1 MKDSKKINFFSMVK
15 GLGKKERLET
25 LKRALE
31 SLGLKYVEKPAN
43 VSAKENPEGPR
54 QIFGLVGLT
63 VIIIFSF
70 MILNVFFGAVDK
82 STEDKKAG
90 ENNETVVASLP
101 KGRLNFFDGNEGHK
115 LSQSEYEAVCKNTKI
130 VVQRAMIGAN
140 ITDYEAQKLYSD
152 NGNKIDK
159 FSVKWDDS
167 ANKCF
172 AEYTIR
178 ALQGTTETITVSG
191 EAKGFLKT
199 SIDTRVY
206 YIKNF

>member
-1 MKDSKKINFFSMVK
+1 MLLENNLKKY
-15 GLGKKERLET
+15 KE
-25 LKRALE
+25 
-31 SLGLKYVEKPAN
+31 S
-43 VSAKENPEGPR
+43 PEEFK
-54 QIFGLVGLT
+54 QIVGLVGLT
-63 VIIIFSF
+63 IIIIVTFL
-70 MILNVFFGAVDK
+70 ILNIFFGVSDK
-82 STEDKKAG
+82 STKDSKTG
-90 ENNETVVASLP
+90 ENNETVIASLP
-101 KGRLNFFDGNEGHK
+101 KGRLNFFEGNEGHK
-115 LSQSEYEAVCKNTKI
+115 LSASEYKAVCKNTKI

-140 ITDYEAQKLYSD
+140 LTDYEAQKLYSD